1 MTGYLSSAF
10 RLTSG
15 SVIISRLIYGAAKSS
30 VSSFA
35 MANVPLCTRTTSS
48 LCIHLL
54 VDILVTSKS
63 WLC

>member
-30 VSSFA
+30 VSSFS
-35 MANVPLCTRTTSS
+35 MANIPLCTRTTST
-48 LCIHLL
+48 LCIHLWM
-54 VDILVTSKS
+54 DILVTSKS